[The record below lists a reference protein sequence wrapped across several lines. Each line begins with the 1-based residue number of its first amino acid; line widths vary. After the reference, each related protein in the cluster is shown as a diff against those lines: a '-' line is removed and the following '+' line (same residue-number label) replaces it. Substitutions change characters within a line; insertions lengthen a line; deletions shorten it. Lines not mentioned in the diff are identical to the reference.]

1 MGLPAA
7 TYHAGVGW
15 GLRLS
20 GVPNLA
26 ICEERGVLSAH
37 TTGCVRA
44 RGTQER
50 TAHARGEQRTG
61 ARATH
66 HDVRNQA
73 EMGWRPD
80 EPQPPLR
87 SWAFKRA
94 LGHQGTGAVAFDQGS
109 RVQHCLA
116 SASPGRPP
124 LLRPATWAG
133 GGHAPCSQGNS
144 NCVPGTPHMHW
155 VRRLMSGV
163 CPGLGGSRPAGQSR
177 ASPPLLH
184 GSCAHG
190 PPGSQRVRP
199 QQVGGPGPGSLLA
212 KEGPLSTVQSAWPP
226 FSSSQSSSC
235 PAFRPL
241 PLWSPQSP
249 VITLFLTFRP
259 QSKQFTWAPVTPP
272 LVHVHAEMATP
283 ARHNQHQALTSGPP
297 DLCVPLQR
305 PLLKHRASPSLERP
319 PRLRPWISPGVAL
332 TVPPCEALRPPPG
345 TCHPLQ
351 TLPPVSQHR
360 RTRIR
365 PKKVLFCPLITT
377 VWNNA

>member
-1 MGLPAA
+1 M
-7 TYHAGVGW
+7 GW

-20 GVPNLA
+20 GVPSLA

-124 LLRPATWAG
+124 LLRPATWAR

-177 ASPPLLH
+177 ASPTLAPRELCPRLPGSPEGVPSAGGGPRAWVAAGKGGAPQHCPVGLAALQLIPEQLLSCFPAASPLVSAIAGDNPVPDVQAPEQTVHL
-184 GSCAHG
+184 GSGHPTACPRAHG
-190 PPGSQRVRP
+190 DGHPRPPQP
-199 QQVGGPGPGSLLA
+199 APGPDLR
-212 KEGPLSTVQSAWPP
+212 LS
-226 FSSSQSSSC
+226 
-235 PAFRPL
+235 
-241 PLWSPQSP
+241 
-249 VITLFLTFRP
+249 
-259 QSKQFTWAPVTPP
+259 
-272 LVHVHAEMATP
+272 
-283 ARHNQHQALTSGPP
+283 
-297 DLCVPLQR
+297 
-305 PLLKHRASPSLERP
+305 
-319 PRLRPWISPGVAL
+319 
-332 TVPPCEALRPPPG
+332 
-345 TCHPLQ
+345 
-351 TLPPVSQHR
+351 
-360 RTRIR
+360 
-365 PKKVLFCPLITT
+365 
-377 VWNNA
+377 